1 MRSLFYALLE
11 RGRKVKGQRAAQH
24 LQHDTISHVSL
35 PLSLSLSPPLSPSSS
50 PPLPSPPPP
59 SPRCPQGSR
68 ATGGVSSQPDRPRD
82 RGPQG
87 GSDQGHSGH
96 QVSAVPGSA
105 RFVPTCLLLVVYT
118 PCLCV
123 CLHLV
128 VMFFPKYITS
138 CFSVHWLV

>member
-35 PLSLSLSPPLSPSSS
+35 PLSLSPLPSLPL
-50 PPLPSPPPP
+50 PPLPSPPLP

-118 PCLCV
+118 PCLLLVVYTPCLCV
-123 CLHLV
+123 CLHPCGYVL
-128 VMFFPKYITS
+128 P
-138 CFSVHWLV
+138 